1 MRMGDTETEEFRGR
15 SNDQEDLRQAASALE
30 NEDELRVP
38 RTEAELRAGTPER
51 EAGAV
56 NMNMRKRVGT
66 DRERLEAPTMR
77 E

>member
-1 MRMGDTETEEFRGR
+1 MFRERVRGR
-15 SNDQEDLRQAASALE
+15 SNDQEDLPLPQAASALE

-51 EAGAV
+51 EASAV

>member
-1 MRMGDTETEEFRGR
+1 MFRERVRGR
-15 SNDQEDLRQAASALE
+15 SNDHEDLPLPQAASALE

-51 EAGAV
+51 EASAV
-56 NMNMRKRVGT
+56 NMRKRVGT
-66 DRERLEAPTMR
+66 DRERLEVPTVR